1 MRSSSGGLNLPSLT
15 ALYKKL
21 QASRQCQLL
30 TCSDPCVRHLAE
42 RHLQNEARCIR
53 KAFRPAIE
61 VQETMKEDPGANRK
75 TLTKRVKARVL
86 EADNETRV
94 ATLLSQQRQGHML
107 RSSSS
112 DFIDIWA
119 KVVQALSPEC
129 DSRHAATQF
138 QFVSLEKE
146 TII

>member
-1 MRSSSGGLNLPSLT
+1 
-15 ALYKKL
+15 
-21 QASRQCQLL
+21 
-30 TCSDPCVRHLAE
+30 
-42 RHLQNEARCIR
+42 
-53 KAFRPAIE
+53 
-61 VQETMKEDPGANRK
+61 MKEDPGANRK
-75 TLTKRVKARVL
+75 SLTKRVKARVL

-119 KVVQALSPEC
+119 KVVQALPPDEQRFSC
-129 DSRHAATQF
+129 NSRHAATQF
-138 QFVSLEKE
+138 QPVSLEKE